1 MYVAGVY
8 MCMHVP
14 CACSIHGGQERMPY
28 LLGLELQTVR
38 NCPVGA
44 ESQTRVLCTG
54 SQCSSLLSHLSS
66 LVLTLQQV
74 SQVAPEKDSRSRPLL
89 EEQHDGVKAQS
100 PPFSSVFPSP
110 WVPHYVVIYCHTE
123 FIKNLVPIIT

>member
-1 MYVAGVY
+1 MLSVSTCVCVY
-8 MCMHVP
+8 HVHAVFMEARRG
-14 CACSIHGGQERMPY
+14 CHTSWVWSYGQ
-28 LLGLELQTVR
+28 LGTVLW
-38 NCPVGA
+38 VL
-44 ESQTRVLCTG
+44 SQTLVLCTG

-74 SQVAPEKDSRSRPLL
+74 SQVAPEKDSRSHPLL

-110 WVPHYVVIYCHTE
+110 WVPHYVVFTVTL
-123 FIKNLVPIIT
+123 NL